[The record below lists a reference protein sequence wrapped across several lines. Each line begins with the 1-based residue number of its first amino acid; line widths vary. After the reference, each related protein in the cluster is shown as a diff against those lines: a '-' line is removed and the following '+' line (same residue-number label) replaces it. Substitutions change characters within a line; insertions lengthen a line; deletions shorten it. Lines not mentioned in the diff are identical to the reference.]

1 MPTRVWEAPW
11 PVRPR
16 RTLAVYRRGPHDPA
30 YRVTPD
36 GTVWRASRTPEG
48 PGALA
53 VSASGGRVE
62 AEAWG
67 PGAEWLLESLPALL
81 GAEDEPERLVPVD
94 DVVKD
99 AARRFPFRIARS
111 GLVFEALVPAVLE
124 QKVPGAEAWRAW
136 GYLLRRFGEPAP
148 GVPELRVPPPPEVWA
163 RIPSWE
169 WHRAGAEA
177 VRGRTIIGAARARL
191 EREPGEGPVGRAEGA
206 AARLGALPGVGP
218 WTVAEVRQRA
228 LGDPDAV
235 SVGDYNL
242 PGIVGWAF
250 LGRKVDDA
258 TMLELLEPYRGQR
271 YRVTTLLQLAGHTPP
286 KRGPRLSVRDYRGF

>member
-1 MPTRVWEAPW
+1 MPVRVWEAPW

-16 RTLAVYRRGPHDPA
+16 RTLAVFRRGPHDPA

-36 GTVWRASRTPEG
+36 GRVWRASYTPDG
-48 PGALA
+48 PGTL
-53 VSASGGRVE
+53 VVGASGGRAE
-62 AEAWG
+62 AEAFG
-67 PGAEWLLESLPALL
+67 PGADWLLESLPALL
-81 GAEDEPERLVPVD
+81 GAEDDPDALVPVD
-94 DVVKD
+94 DVVRD

-111 GLVFEALVPAVLE
+111 NRVFEALAPAVLE

-148 GVPELRVPPPPEVWA
+148 GVPEMRVPPPPEVW
-163 RIPSWE
+163 RSIPSWE

-177 VRGRTIIGAARARL
+177 ARARTIIGASRVRL
-191 EREPGEGPVGRAEGA
+191 EGHPE
-206 AARLGALPGVGP
+206 RLPLLPGVGP
-218 WTVAEVRQRA
+218 WTTAEVRQRA

-258 TMLELLEPYRGQR
+258 GMLELLEPYRGQR
-271 YRVTTLLQLAGHTPP
+271 YRVSVLLQLAGYSPP
-286 KRGPRLSVRDYRGF
+286 RRGHRLSVRDYRRF

>member
-1 MPTRVWEAPW
+1 MPRRVWDAPW

-16 RTLAVYRRGPHDPA
+16 RTLAVFRRGPHDPA

-36 GTVWRASRTPEG
+36 GTVWRTSYTPEG
-48 PGALA
+48 PGTLA
-53 VSASGGRVE
+53 VAASGGRAE

-67 PGAEWLLESLPALL
+67 PGAEWLLDALPGLL
-81 GAEDEPERLVPVD
+81 GADDEPEALVPVD
-94 DVVKD
+94 DVVRD
-99 AARRFPFRIARS
+99 AVEKHPFRIAKS

-148 GVPELRVPPPPEVWA
+148 GAPEMRVPPPPEVW
-163 RIPSWE
+163 RTIPSWE
-169 WHRAGAEA
+169 WHKAGAEA
-177 VRGRTIIGAARARL
+177 VRARTIVGASRVRL
-191 EREPGEGPVGRAEGA
+191 DGRPEV
-206 AARLGALPGVGP
+206 LPKLPGVGP
-218 WTVAEVRQRA
+218 WTTAEVRQRA

-235 SVGDYNL
+235 SVGDYNI

-258 TMLELLEPYRGQR
+258 GMLELLEPYRGQR
-271 YRVTTLLQLAGHTPP
+271 YRVTVLLQLAGHRPP
-286 KRGPRLSVRDYRGF
+286 RRGPRLSVRDYRRF